1 VSNGYIG
8 LAYRAARSR
17 FFNAVGWRASCKL
30 VVKAMQKV
38 FMLGLLAAALAPM
51 PGSTLQQLSL
61 DDMIRL
67 STVIVHGK
75 AQQTTSSYRA
85 SIIYTHYQVQVSETL
100 KGPPASQL
108 DIVVPGGAANRM
120 QQTFAGAP
128 TLAPSQDY
136 LLFLWTS
143 KSGLTQIIGLS
154 QGLFVVSANATGQSI
169 VSRGASTEPMVNGSG
184 QPVSDSQMQ
193 MLLSDLRSRI
203 QKTLSNGG
211 AK

>member
-1 VSNGYIG
+1 
-8 LAYRAARSR
+8 
-17 FFNAVGWRASCKL
+17 
-30 VVKAMQKV
+30 MQKV
-38 FMLGLLAAALAPM
+38 LMLGLLAATLAPL

-67 STVIVHGK
+67 STAIVHGK
-75 AQQTTSSYRA
+75 AQQTLSTSRG

-100 KGPPASQL
+100 KGHAFSQL
-108 DIVVPGGAANRM
+108 DIVVPGGAANQL

-128 TLAPSQDY
+128 TLVPGQDY
-136 LLFLWTS
+136 VLFLWTS

-154 QGLFVVSANATGQSI
+154 QGLFVVTTNASGQLL
-169 VSRGASTEPMVNGSG
+169 VTRAASTERMVNSAG
-184 QPVSDSQMQ
+184 QPVNDADMQ

-203 QKTLSNGG
+203 QKTLGIGG